1 MGFWDLIFGTKTEQ
15 TIAPPNV
22 RLGRF
27 TDSYKSKAQ
36 YVAWDAA
43 LEKFENNDYLESY
56 KEFFK
61 YLRDDQEDNVRW
73 LEENGG
79 IRFEILQG
87 SKRVSGF
94 ADARQ
99 LKAEAK
105 IAQAKELSVAFMR
118 RLVESNYSLDYSR
131 FALDDDNNLI
141 VKFDTFTLD
150 GSPYKLYYALKEIA
164 INADK
169 QDDLLLDEFTDMLI
183 PVEMG
188 SKTEL
193 SPSEKEVKYNFIKSQ
208 IESVLEELDKATFSA
223 EKYPGGISY
232 LLLSVVYKVDY
243 LTKPEGFIME
253 TIERIHRSYFDNN
266 DSKTMTQ
273 KNAVIRKELEKIL
286 KRSKELIFNELYAT
300 SSTFGIIAPKGHDT
314 LVGLI
319 DGELPNMDWYEE
331 NKYIK
336 VALSVPGYI
345 VGNSLFNYALP
356 QPARELLELYYRITE
371 ATFFTQLGF
380 SPEYFDVNKEVFNT
394 KEIKNAVRKV
404 VLDNKEKFPMLSP
417 DFGILDYKNPCRFA
431 RTYLLLI
438 KSMDFTPKS

>member
-1 MGFWDLIFGTKTEQ
+1 MGFWDLIFGKKTEQ
-15 TIAPPNV
+15 HDAFPKV

-27 TDSYKSKAQ
+27 TDSYKGKAQ
-36 YVAWDAA
+36 YESWDAA
-43 LEKFENNDYLESY
+43 LSKFEDNQYMDSY

-61 YLRDDQEDNVRW
+61 YLREDKEDNVRW

-118 RLVESNYSLDYSR
+118 RLVEANYSLDYSR
-131 FALDDDNNLI
+131 YALDDENNLI

-150 GSPYKLYYALKEIA
+150 GSPYKLYYALKEVA

-169 QDDLLLDEFTDMLI
+169 QDDLLLDEFAEMLT

-193 SPSEKEVKYNFIKSQ
+193 PESEKEAKYNFIKEQ
-208 IESVLEELDKATFSA
+208 IEGVLEALDKAAFSA

-232 LLLSVVYKVDY
+232 LLLSVAYKVDY
-243 LTKPEGFIME
+243 LTTPEGFIME
-253 TIERIHRSYFDNN
+253 TIERIHRSYFDNK
-266 DSKTMTQ
+266 DGKTMTQ
-273 KNAVIRKELEKIL
+273 KNAAIRKELEKIL
-286 KRSKELIFNELYAT
+286 QRSKELIFNELYAT
-300 SSTFGIIAPKGHDT
+300 SSTFGVISPKGHDT

-331 NKYIK
+331 NKYTN

-356 QPARELLELYYRITE
+356 KPARELLELYYRITE
-371 ATFFTQLGF
+371 PKLFSQLGF
-380 SPEYFDVNKEVFNT
+380 SPEYFDASKEAF
-394 KEIKNAVRKV
+394 KSKDIKNAIRK
-404 VLDNKEKFPMLSP
+404 LADNSKEKFPALSP
-417 DFGILDYKNPCRFA
+417 DLGLLDFKNPCRFA
-431 RTYLLLI
+431 RTYLLMV
-438 KSMDFTPKS
+438 KSMDFTPKA